1 MKFVVLG
8 NPDSPRVEGFQNA
21 LLSCGLPPAKIIA
34 WSDFLGGR
42 VQLSDVIQADDIVRL
57 ESPGRD
63 WPVEKLLLQRG
74 AQAAEQAA
82 EEETQWAWIPSNSIK
97 DLAFEKGRLWPSRQW
112 FLGLKAALREVET
125 QLKDSAPH
133 RVTHNVQE
141 IEIMFDKPQC
151 QALLHEA
158 KIPTPRPLGIPQNF
172 DDLTAKMQTAH
183 CRRAF
188 IKLAHGSSAAGV
200 VAYQTNRINHR
211 AVTTTEV
218 VKTKNQTCLYNSRR
232 VRTLTSLQEIA
243 GLMDALC
250 RHRAHAEE
258 WIPKANFQGR
268 SCDLRVVVIKDRARH
283 KVVRLSKHP
292 LTNLHLLNDRAEGEM
307 LREKVPPKS
316 WEAAMNSCENVM
328 HCFPGSLCGGV
339 DLLFTAGFTRHAI
352 IEVNA
357 WGDLL
362 PGALHENQTTYEAQ
376 IDAAINNH
384 VSS

>member
-8 NPDSPRVEGFQNA
+8 NPESPRVAGFQSA

-42 VQLSDVIQADDIVRL
+42 VQLPAVIQADEIVRL

-63 WPVEKLLLQRG
+63 WLVEKLLLQRG
-74 AQAAEQAA
+74 AQAAE
-82 EEETQWAWIPSNSIK
+82 EENQWAWIPSASVK

-112 FLGLKAALREVET
+112 FLGLKAALMEVET

-133 RVTHNVQE
+133 RVTHNAPE
-141 IEIMFDKPQC
+141 IEIMFDKPRC
-151 QALLHEA
+151 QTRLHAA
-158 KIPTPRPLGIPQNF
+158 KIPTPRALGIPQNF
-172 DDLTAKMQTAH
+172 DDLTAKMQAAH

-188 IKLAHGSSAAGV
+188 IKLAHGSSATGV
-200 VAYQTNRINHR
+200 VAYQTNGINHR

-243 GLMDALC
+243 ELMDALC
-250 RHRAHAEE
+250 LHRAHAEE
-258 WIPKANFQGR
+258 WVPKANFRGR

-292 LTNLHLLNDRAEGEM
+292 LTNLHLLNDRAEGEL
-307 LREKVPPKS
+307 LRNEVPPES
-316 WEAAMNSCENVM
+316 WEAAMHSCEKVM
-328 HCFPGSLCGGV
+328 HCFPNSLCSGV
-339 DLLFTAGFTRHAI
+339 DLLFTPGFTRHAL

-362 PGALHENQTTYEAQ
+362 PGALHENQTTYKAQ

>member
-1 MKFVVLG
+1 MRFVVLG
-8 NPDSPRVEGFQNA
+8 NSDSPRVEGFQSA
-21 LLSCGLPPAKIIA
+21 LLSGGLPPAKIIA

-74 AQAAEQAA
+74 AQAAE
-82 EEETQWAWIPSNSIK
+82 EETQWAWIPGGAVK

-112 FLGLKAALREVET
+112 FLGLKAALMEVEA

-133 RVTHNVQE
+133 RMTHNAQE
-141 IEIMFDKPQC
+141 IEIMFDKPRC
-151 QALLHEA
+151 QARLHAA
-158 KIPTPRPLGIPQNF
+158 KIPTPRTLGIPQNF
-172 DDLTAKMQTAH
+172 DDLTAKIQEAH

-200 VAYQTNRINHR
+200 VAYQTNGTNHR
-211 AVTTTEV
+211 AMTTTEV

-243 GLMDALC
+243 ELIDVLC

-258 WIPKANFQGR
+258 WIPKAGFQGR

-292 LTNLHLLNDRAEGEM
+292 LTNLHLLNDRVEGEL
-307 LREKVPPKS
+307 LRNNVSPES
-316 WEAAMNSCENVM
+316 WEAAMHSCEKVM
-328 HCFPGSLCGGV
+328 HCFPNSLCGGV

-376 IDAAINNH
+376 IDAALNNH

>member
-1 MKFVVLG
+1 MRFVVLG
-8 NPDSPRVEGFQNA
+8 NPDSPRVEGFQSA
-21 LLSCGLPPAKIIA
+21 LLSCGLPPAKIIT

-42 VQLSDVIQADDIVRL
+42 VQLSDIIQVNNIVRL

-74 AQAAEQAA
+74 AQAAEF
-82 EEETQWAWIPSNSIK
+82 ENQWAWIPSTSVK

-112 FLGLKAALREVET
+112 FLGLKAALMEVET

-133 RVTHNVQE
+133 CVTHNAQE
-141 IEIMFDKPQC
+141 IEIMFDKPHC
-151 QALLHEA
+151 QARLHAA
-158 KIPTPRPLGIPQNF
+158 KIPTPRTLDIPQNF
-172 DDLTAKMQTAH
+172 DDLTAKMQAAH

-200 VAYQTNRINHR
+200 VAYQTNGISHR
-211 AVTTTEV
+211 AVTTSEV

-243 GLMDALC
+243 ELIDTLC

-258 WIPKANFQGR
+258 WIPKDGFQGR
-268 SCDLRVVVIKDRARH
+268 SCDLRVVVIKGRARH
-283 KVVRLSKHP
+283 KVVRLSRHP
-292 LTNLHLLNDRAEGEM
+292 LTNLHLLNDRVEGKL
-307 LREKVPPKS
+307 LRNNVSPES
-316 WEAAMNSCENVM
+316 WEAAMHSCEKVM
-328 HCFPGSLCGGV
+328 HCFPNSLCGGV
-339 DLLFTAGFTRHAI
+339 DLLFTAGFARHAI

-362 PGALHENQTTYEAQ
+362 PGTLHENQTTYEAQ